1 MNKIELIQSLKES
14 KGLNRAE
21 AQKVVEMFFD
31 AVADALIKGDRVE
44 IRGLCIFHV
53 KEYKSY
59 TGRNPKTGERVTVK
73 PKRLPYFKPG
83 ADLKHRVDR

>member
-14 KGLNRAE
+14 SGLTRAE

-31 AVADALIKGDRVE
+31 AVAEALIKGERVE

-59 TGRNPKTGERVTVK
+59 TGRNPKTGERVTVRSK
-73 PKRLPYFKPG
+73 KLPYFKPG
-83 ADLKHRVDR
+83 TDLKNRVDC